1 MKYNTIRQYQEGGAT
16 RKALGQAFIGRGVI
30 EAQEE
35 LEEEAKK
42 AEKEGFFRKTLGTLG
57 SLAGTYALPALATTL
72 LGPVGLVGGAL
83 LKGAGAGLGRG
94 LGETLGGVGAED
106 VSEGSTGFLAKDFS
120 TLKDYQKGLGE
131 GIGGRALGQAGATAL
146 TDFVL
151 SGGFKAL
158 SDIRKSR
165 RVADP
170 ALKQTMGFDIEAPEL
185 GLQRSLGGKDF
196 LTSGPLTGSDVS
208 LSDAISSDLSTDSS
222 RAILSDASSISS
234 QAPEAQFALRSGGLD
249 MSPEFVQAPSLIG
262 EEYALARDSLNTQRE
277 MEELSRNLGVS
288 IARQEGKL
296 GQVLAN
302 QDIRRQ
308 GLMDLGIDNVSP
320 VSPYFNLPMAPNR
333 APIANTPSDA
343 SFIASY
349 LSRLQRPKFKG
360 GGLFNT
366 MKTGR
371 RIF

>member
-1 MKYNTIRQYQEGGAT
+1 MQYNTIRQYQEGGAT

-30 EAQEE
+30 QAQEE
-35 LEEEAKK
+35 LEEQVKK
-42 AEKEGFFRKTLGTLG
+42 AEKERKRRGLLGTLG
-57 SLAGTYALPALATTL
+57 SLAGTYALPALATAV

-120 TLKDYQKGLGE
+120 TLKDYQESLGE

-158 SDIRKSR
+158 SDIKKSR
-165 RVADP
+165 QVADP

-185 GLQRSLGGKDF
+185 GLQRSLGEKDF
-196 LTSGPLTGSDVS
+196 LTSGPLTGSEVS
-208 LSDAISSDLSTDSS
+208 LSDAIPSDLSTESS
-222 RAILSDASSISS
+222 RAIMSDASSISS

-249 MSPEFVQAPSLIG
+249 MSPELVQAPSLIG
-262 EEYALARDSLNTQRE
+262 EEYALARDSLNTQRQ
-277 MEELSRNLGVS
+277 MEELSRNLGVN
-288 IARQEGKL
+288 IARLEGRL
-296 GQVLAN
+296 GQVLGN
-302 QDIRRQ
+302 QNIRRQ
-308 GLMDLGIDNVSP
+308 GLMDLGIGSVSP
-320 VSPYFNLPMAPNR
+320 VSPYFNLPMRRYA
-333 APIANTPSDA
+333 
-343 SFIASY
+343 
-349 LSRLQRPKFKG
+349 G
-360 GGLFNT
+360 GGLFNP